1 MRSWITK
8 QIYENTFSIYILRN
22 EDNTFEQPIV
32 SSLSLMNFFYVL
44 FCTSIDFN
52 HDGLLDIVVL
62 DNCLPSVRVYLGNG
76 DGTFHELIFLL
87 SNCTI
92 AISLSIGNLNNDEFL
107 DFAVLCSFSSNSI
120 NVIFGNVDET
130 FTPNTIVNDSLG
142 TPIMLTSV
150 KIADLNGDNYE
161 DIVVVNQAEF
171 GIDVFIG
178 YGNGTFDK
186 QKTSVFGKGGTLG
199 TIDVGDFNEDMIK
212 DVIFLYTF
220 GSYQVGLTFGYNDG
234 TFGPP
239 IKLNLKVY
247 FSPLGAYPLTI
258 IDFNNDGHLDV
269 VTTTFNPCTLN
280 IYFGDGNGN
289 FELYTAFSSE
299 TLNYYS
305 YIATV
310 NFNDDNYPD
319 IFSVTTFGVYI
330 FLNTGQCDNNIS
342 DIFET
347 STSIYN

>member
-1 MRSWITK
+1 MIVL
-8 QIYENTFSIYILRN
+8 LRN

-32 SSLSLMNFFYVL
+32 SSLSSMHFFNVL

-87 SNCTI
+87 SNCTT

-107 DFAVLCSFSSNSI
+107 DFAVLCSFSANSI

-142 TPIMLTSV
+142 AIVMLMSV
-150 KIADLNGDNYE
+150 KIADLNDDNYG
-161 DIVVVNQAEF
+161 DIIVANQGEF

-178 YGNGTFDK
+178 FGNGTFDK
-186 QKTSVFGKGGTLG
+186 QKISLFGKGGSTTLVSIG
-199 TIDVGDFNEDMIK
+199 VGDFNEDMIQ
-212 DVIFLYTF
+212 DVIFLYVSGT
-220 GSYQVGLTFGYNDG
+220 YQVGLAFGYNDG
-234 TFGPP
+234 TFSPP
-239 IKLNLKVY
+239 IKLNLKIE
-247 FSPLGAYPLTI
+247 FMLSYPLI
-258 IDFNNDGHLDV
+258 ITDFNNDGLLDI
-269 VTTTFNPCTLN
+269 VTTTYNPSTLN

-299 TLNYYS
+299 ALNYYT

-310 NFNDDNYPD
+310 NFNDDNHPD
-319 IFSVTTFGVYI
+319 IFIASTLGVYI
-330 FLNTGQCDNNIS
+330 FLNTGQCDNNMS

>member
-1 MRSWITK
+1 M
-8 QIYENTFSIYILRN
+8 NIYISTMIVLLRN

-32 SSLSLMNFFYVL
+32 SSLSSMHFFNVL

-87 SNCTI
+87 SNCTT

-130 FTPNTIVNDSLG
+130 FTPNTIVNDLLG
-142 TPIMLTSV
+142 TLVMLMSV

-161 DIVVVNQAEF
+161 DIVAVNQAEF

-186 QKTSVFGKGGTLG
+186 QKISLFGKGGS
-199 TIDVGDFNEDMIK
+199 TILASIGVGDFNEDMIQ
-212 DVIFLYTF
+212 DAIFLYASET
-220 GSYQVGLTFGYNDG
+220 YQVGLTFGYNDG

-239 IKLNLKVY
+239 IKLNLKIQFM
-247 FSPLGAYPLTI
+247 FSYPLTI
-258 IDFNNDGHLDV
+258 TDFNNDGHLDV
-269 VTTTFNPCTLN
+269 VTTTNTPSTLN

-299 TLNYYS
+299 AISYYT

-319 IFSVTTFGVYI
+319 IFFVSEIGVYVL
-330 FLNTGQCDNNIS
+330 LNTGQCDNNI
-342 DIFET
+342 
-347 STSIYN
+347 